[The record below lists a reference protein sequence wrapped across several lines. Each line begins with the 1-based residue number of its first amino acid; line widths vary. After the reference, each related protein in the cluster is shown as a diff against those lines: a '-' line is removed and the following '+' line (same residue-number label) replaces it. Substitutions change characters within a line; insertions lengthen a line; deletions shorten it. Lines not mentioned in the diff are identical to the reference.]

1 MTKKQH
7 YGVGHFRT
15 CNFYNFYQT
24 IATQQ
29 APPVENTTT
38 TSIASPQ
45 ALQLQLRKRFS
56 CNHKKSSVATNCKV
70 HKHFGCNSAM
80 LQLQSEKKALVA
92 TN

>member
-7 YGVGHFRT
+7 YGVGHFWT

-56 CNHKKSSVATNCKV
+56 CNQKKLRLRLIASPQALWLQLCNASVAIKKS
-70 HKHFGCNSAM
+70 FGCN
-80 LQLQSEKKALVA
+80 
-92 TN
+92 